1 MHININIHIHIHTHT
16 HTHKHKHTH
25 THTHKH
31 THTRT
36 HTYIGTHTH
45 THTHTFLVLALGPKM
60 SRVAPGWDCSC
71 TTISQQTNASLR
83 KMRQTHS
90 KQILK
95 LTVEIIET
103 LNLTSDSENK

>member
-1 MHININIHIHIHTHT
+1 MNININTHAHT
-16 HTHKHKHTH
+16 HKHTH
-25 THTHKH
+25 THTHSYSYTYAYIN
-31 THTRT
+31 TH
-36 HTYIGTHTH
+36 I
-45 THTHTFLVLALGPKM
+45 HTHTFLVLALGPKM

-95 LTVEIIET
+95 LTAEIIET